1 MLPSSEPCFCG
12 AEDEFAVPT
21 VGGRRQPATLEKLG
35 QPLMTFNQLVMFQPD
50 FVDLGQVSP
59 LIEQQAPVQPV
70 NG

>member
-1 MLPSSEPCFCG
+1 
-12 AEDEFAVPT
+12 
-21 VGGRRQPATLEKLG
+21 
-35 QPLMTFNQLVMFQPD
+35 MTFNQLVMFQPD